1 MDSSA
6 LKGRVDQLLRN
17 ASCPA
22 RGADNYKWAVETFH
36 GTVSVLSALYGQE
49 SEQIKSLNRI
59 AEQTIIKNPGNNA
72 IADYMLTAL
81 RGTLTNMQAELDL
94 GLIGNLQK
102 RFAGDVLT
110 DFIQLARV
118 ILNESADDGKNVA
131 AVLAAA
137 AYEDTIRRMGAV
149 FAGIVGRDDLSD
161 VIDAL
166 KKSGTLVAPQ
176 LGIALSYLNF
186 RNHALHANWDKI
198 DLASVHSVLGFIEQL
213 LLKHFA

>member
-6 LKGRVDQLLRN
+6 LKTRVAQLLRS
-17 ASCPA
+17 ASRPA
-22 RGADNYKWAVETFH
+22 RGADNYKWAVEAFH
-36 GTVSVLSALYGQE
+36 GTVSILSALHGQE
-49 SEQIKSLNRI
+49 SDQIKSLNRI
-59 AEQTIIKNPGNNA
+59 AEQTIIKSPGNDA

-81 RGTLTNMQAELDL
+81 RGTLTNCQAELDQ

-102 RFAGDVLT
+102 RIASDVLT
-110 DFIQLARV
+110 DFIQLARAV
-118 ILNESADDGKNVA
+118 LSESADDGKNVA

-137 AYEDTIRRMGAV
+137 AYEDTIRRMGAA

-166 KKSGTLVAPQ
+166 KKNGALVAPQ

-198 DLASVHSVLGFIEQL
+198 DLASVHSVLGFVEQL